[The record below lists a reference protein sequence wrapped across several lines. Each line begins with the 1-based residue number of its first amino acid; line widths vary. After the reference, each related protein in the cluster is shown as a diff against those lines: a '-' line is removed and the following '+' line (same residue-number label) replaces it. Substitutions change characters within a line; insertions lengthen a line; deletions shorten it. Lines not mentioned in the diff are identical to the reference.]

1 MNKITKFVVLV
12 AVCLLGLFSCNEKTS
27 NDYLVYDFRG
37 KYGYVDRKGNV
48 VIEPHFDNAKSFS
61 EGLAWAEKDGKSG
74 YIDRTGIF
82 VIELD
87 AKDGEPFTDG
97 FARVRMGDQNYDII
111 NKKGEVVVD
120 GKQFDNVRQMSEGMV
135 VVCKD
140 KKYGVLDRNGNQ
152 IAAPKF
158 VECQDFSDGL
168 AWVKIGK
175 RWGCIDKNGNMVI
188 DTNYVSI
195 NGFHE
200 GLAFVWK
207 DYPWRNEA
215 HPVCIDKKG
224 NIVIEELPKVG
235 GEIDHLFFSEG
246 LACIK
251 VNDKYG
257 YIDKTGKFVIEPQFD
272 FAQNFSDGL
281 ALIAY
286 EKERVY
292 YGVNVPYNICGYI
305 DKKGKVVIQPKYELA
320 DNFSEG
326 LAAVC
331 LKTGTIEK
339 IKYYYIDKNEKMVT
353 DSLFCNGTIFHNGIA
368 EVDILDE
375 GINYVDKNGKLLVN
389 RNLSYL
395 EKLFITGK
403 RSEYSIRSYL
413 LDNVYREALIEKYGK
428 KWYDVLKNQEW
439 DNSRGRTSYNEEDR
453 CYTCVDNTI
462 DEEVIGFMRY
472 YPEKDEV
479 SSALF
484 VLEIPGVYDLEHA
497 IRVMP
502 DGKAQ
507 CGNWKEDYFV
517 NEFNEK
523 DYDYPYVYISLP
535 GVYTPENWNVNIR
548 IMYSKEGFRIVQEE
562 DITWDTD
569 IVIRRDSDGQT
580 FRVPYKE
587 YGAGGIVSDYD
598 YCEWISDVLNE
609 GDFTIKVGS
618 TISRVTDETRGFKG
632 AVINMRGGFFS
643 PTPNNA
649 SSSSEF
655 HQQSNS
661 GVSQFVVIDGSQ
673 LRLRLAPSTSSDTFK
688 WPDGTNRHPN
698 VGDKYR
704 YLGESGDFYKIDFN
718 GNELWVSKQYTHL
731 E

>member
-48 VIEPHFDNAKSFS
+48 VIEPQFDDARSFS
-61 EGLAWAEKDGKSG
+61 EGLAWAEKDGKTG
-74 YIDRTGIF
+74 YIDKTGEF
-82 VIELD
+82 VIDL
-87 AKDGEPFTDG
+87 
-97 FARVRMGDQNYDII
+97 
-111 NKKGEVVVD
+111 D
-120 GKQFDNVRQMSEGMV
+120 GKEGENFSEGLAAVKNM
-135 VVCKD
+135 D
-140 KKYGVLDRNGNQ
+140 NKYG
-152 IAAPKF
+152 F
-158 VECQDFSDGL
+158 
-168 AWVKIGK
+168 
-175 RWGCIDKNGNMVI
+175 IDKNGHQVI
-188 DTNYVSI
+188 EFKYDEACSFSDGIARVRKGEKLDCIDNKGNTVIKFDYVWI
-195 NGFHE
+195 NEFHE
-200 GLAFVWK
+200 GLAFVWI
-207 DYPWRNEA
+207 DDD
-215 HPVCIDKKG
+215 HPRCIDKKG
-224 NIVIEELPKVG
+224 NIVIEELP
-235 GEIDHLFFSEG
+235 DRLRWSRDLRFSEG
-246 LACIK
+246 LACVDI
-251 VNDKYG
+251 DGKYG
-257 YIDKTGKFVIEPQFD
+257 YIDKTGKIVIEPQFSRAEN
-272 FAQNFSDGL
+272 FSNGLALFSDGKGGL
-281 ALIAY
+281 
-286 EKERVY
+286 
-292 YGVNVPYNICGYI
+292 GYI
-305 DKKGKVVIQPKYELA
+305 DKKGKVVIKPKYEWA
-320 DNFSEG
+320 KSFSEG

-331 LKTGTIEK
+331 LKNDDGSLENR
-339 IKYYYIDKNEKMVT
+339 KYFYIDKNEKMIT
-353 DSLFCNGTIFHNGIA
+353 DSLFCRAFDFHDGIA
-368 EVDILDE
+368 LVEVYDE
-375 GINYVDKNGKLLVN
+375 GYNYVDKKGRLLIN
-389 RNLSYL
+389 RNESHL
-395 EKLFITGK
+395 EKLFNKGLKYNYGIRDYLIDNELKKALTETYGEKWFDMLKYMNWGNYTEYK
-403 RSEYSIRSYL
+403 RTRFNKNEGY
-413 LDNVYREALIEKYGK
+413 YRCM
-428 KWYDVLKNQEW
+428 N
-439 DNSRGRTSYNEEDR
+439 
-453 CYTCVDNTI
+453 YTVDEFTVGI
-462 DEEVIGFMRY
+462 LSY
-472 YPEKDEV
+472 YPEKNEIVSDVFILDEPFG
-479 SSALF
+479 S
-484 VLEIPGVYDLEHA
+484 DLDKA
-497 IRVMP
+497 IKVMS

-609 GDFTIKVGS
+609 GNFTIKVGS